1 MRVRP
6 GERLVLNL
14 SLDEGRYRLSGPQ
27 LGFAL
32 EFRTEPGQ
40 PIKHCDLILPR
51 PAEAPAQ
58 PLVLAAGAQRFS
70 LSNRSD
76 RELVVKVER
85 VAPRDDALTAA
96 QASALPLFRA
106 LFPAETLSVGRS
118 VGLETMTLVVTELDD
133 PDGLYERLG
142 DARAFTAIHGQ
153 FEVLGDC
160 LRKHGGAPVKTVGE
174 GIVASFSEPVAAVT
188 AALELAHALA
198 GHDPTR
204 GLTLR
209 VGVHRGPVL
218 VATINDHL
226 DYFGNTARLAARLPR
241 LAPPGGVVLSPAVA
255 SDPGVATLLQARRL
269 PLAAVPATI
278 PGLKEGFVHSVEP
291 AAQGEHTLL

>member
-1 MRVRP
+1 
-6 GERLVLNL
+6 
-14 SLDEGRYRLSGPQ
+14 
-27 LGFAL
+27 LGFTL

-40 PIKHCDLILPR
+40 PIKNCDLILPR
-51 PAEAPAQ
+51 PPDREGESRRAGTEGRPM
-58 PLVLAAGAQRFS
+58 VLAAGAQRFS

-85 VAPRDDALTAA
+85 VAPREDALTAA

-106 LFPAETLSVGRS
+106 LFPAETLSTGRS

-142 DARAFTAIHGQ
+142 DARAFTAIHEQ
-153 FEVLGDC
+153 FEVLGGC
-160 LRKHGGAPVKTVGE
+160 LRQHGGAPVKTVGE
-174 GIVASFSEPVAAVT
+174 GIVASFSEPVAAVA
-188 AALELAHALA
+188 AALELAQALDGQDA
-198 GHDPTR
+198 TR
-204 GLTLR
+204 GLSLR
-209 VGVHRGPVL
+209 VGVHRGPVQ

-255 SDPGVATLLQARRL
+255 SDPGVATFLQTRGRL
-269 PLAAVPATI
+269 LAAVAVTI
-278 PGLKEGFVHSVEP
+278 PGLKEGFVHCVAP
-291 AAQGEHTLL
+291 ATQGEHTLL